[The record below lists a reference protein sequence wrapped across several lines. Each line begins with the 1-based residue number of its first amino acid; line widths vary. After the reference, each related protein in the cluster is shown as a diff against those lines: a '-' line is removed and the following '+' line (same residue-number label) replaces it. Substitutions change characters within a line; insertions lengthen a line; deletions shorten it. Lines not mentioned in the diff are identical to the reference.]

1 MTDPVNDPA
10 YCPNCITFGFPIL
23 LSRYAVARADQD
35 VRRPAPALVAPFG
48 AGVQDIALPAADAR
62 YTLRLLRGGYVYAYN
77 EARDEWLAWQVNEH
91 GDLSAFDIRDA
102 TPPPQSDDTPARCSR
117 HGSALFAKCIVV
129 PDAAFGTALW
139 VAFSTAPWTQ
149 RVWQRHRDAR
159 YRARTMRRID
169 VGRWAASATAQ
180 PHVAALHQA
189 VDQVAEFHAAA
200 ADRPRSHTPDVTNL
214 PTVNVL
220 PGAKTLE
227 HSLCA
232 PDQYSRAQIDLLSAQ
247 ARLAGRQ
254 VTPGHPLAVAPAL
267 VALDDPVGII
277 ADLNQLAIAR
287 ILEWEN
293 EPERQ
298 EKRQSAAAIAALQ
311 AAIGQGA
318 LEDEA
323 HRRGRNARLGRGVVT
338 VLGGRTGSDQ
348 LARPLP
354 TWTNDVFAVQDE
366 AEVLQFGQASWKK
379 YRRHLRDD
387 DGHARWLTQ
396 TYAVEQQAFYEKNI
410 AALDDAYIA
419 WLSATA
425 FRQHMTGH
433 FDSANTTS
441 GVLYQ
446 EVVTTLLR
454 DATSRGKVFQYVL
467 DCLTH
472 GDPLDPDAIV
482 LRAQMWNQDG
492 LIAVWKDTLSDTSTA
507 PGARDWLVAANGLS
521 NALKGLLDAETD
533 AKLGGMFQGTAR
545 LVEQLSG
552 PMSRIIGTEIGSL
565 VAQDVGRLPARWQVG
580 LLTALAQ
587 SASPGTELVDL
598 VGHTTPKRARKALAM
613 RLAAH
618 AGLNSAQQAAAAAAE
633 VIETTDVDIRDGR
646 FRFGMVALVDADRL
660 RLFKA
665 LNAKAVITGPGRQA
679 ELMRTLTVLDL
690 HDAMRASLSNLG
702 STSLGYGMAGLV
714 LASASLGQLHKQ
726 FATATADTRGM
737 LAANFSAGVAALL
750 GDAAM
755 VMGEVGTKLPW
766 FSQKLAEPM
775 GRWMFRADTK
785 AAVVKAGGRW
795 LSGVAGV
802 VLGALTFADGYRDAK
817 LNRAYGISMMG
828 LGFVG
833 ALASALMM
841 SGYGIPVAIILLIVV
856 AIVTVVVAWF
866 KPDGVQRWLDKT
878 MHFGGNKTGCFAD
891 LESQNAALRALR
903 ADQGA

>member
-1 MTDPVNDPA
+1 MSDPVDHPA

-23 LSRYAVARADQD
+23 LARYAVARADPE
-35 VRRPAPALVAPFG
+35 VRRPAPGLAAPFG
-48 AGVQDIALPAADAR
+48 AGVQDIALPAGDAH

-77 EARDEWLAWQVNEH
+77 EARDEWLAWQANDR
-91 GDLSAFDIRDA
+91 GDLTAFDIRDA
-102 TPPPQSDDTPARCSR
+102 TPPPQSDDAPARCSR
-117 HGSALFAKCIVV
+117 HGSGLFAKCIVI
-129 PDAAFGTALW
+129 PDAAFGNRLW
-139 VAFSTAPWTQ
+139 LAFSTAPWTP
-149 RVWQRHRDAR
+149 RVWQRHRDAT
-159 YRARTMRRID
+159 YRARSMRRID

-189 VDQVAEFHAAA
+189 LDQVAEFHAAA
-200 ADRPRSHTPDVTNL
+200 AERLLPNTPDATNL
-214 PTVNVL
+214 PTVTVL
-220 PGAKTLE
+220 PGVHTLE

-232 PDQYSRAQIDLLSAQ
+232 PVQYARVQIDLLSAQ

-287 ILEWEN
+287 ILDWEN

-298 EKRQSAAAIAALQ
+298 EKRQSAAAISALQ
-311 AAIGQGA
+311 AAIRQGA

-354 TWTNDVFAVQDE
+354 TWTDDVFAVKDE
-366 AEVLQFGQASWKK
+366 ADVVALGQASWKK
-379 YRRHLRDD
+379 YRRHLRDE
-387 DGHARWLTQ
+387 DGHTRWLTQ
-396 TYAVEQQAFYEKNI
+396 TYAVEQQAFYQQNI

-419 WLSATA
+419 WLSAAA

-433 FDSANTTS
+433 FDSANTLS

-454 DATSRGKVFQYVL
+454 DATSRGKVFKYVL

-472 GDPLDPDAIV
+472 GDPLDPNAIV
-482 LRAQMWNQDG
+482 LRAQMWNQDT
-492 LIAVWKDTLSDTSTA
+492 LIAVWKDTLASTSTA
-507 PGARDWLVAANGLS
+507 PGARDWLVAANGVS
-521 NALKGLLDAETD
+521 NALKSLLDAETA
-533 AKLGGMFQGTAR
+533 AKLGGMFQGMAR
-545 LVEQLSG
+545 LVEQISG
-552 PMSRIIGTEIGSL
+552 PISRIIGNEIGGMI
-565 VAQDVGRLPARWQVG
+565 AHDVGKLPARWQVG

-587 SASPGTELVDL
+587 AASPGTELVDL

-613 RLAAH
+613 QLAAR

-646 FRFGMVALVDADRL
+646 FRFGMVALVDADQL
-660 RLFKA
+660 TLFKA

-679 ELMRTLTVLDL
+679 ELMRTLTVLDV

-726 FATATADTRGM
+726 LATASAGTRGL

-785 AAVVKAGGRW
+785 AAVVKASGRW
-795 LSGVAGV
+795 LSGVGGV
-802 VLGALTFADGYRDAK
+802 VLGALTVYEGVKDYD
-817 LNRAYGISMMG
+817 LDVSYGLMMG
-828 LGFVG
+828 LAGSMTLAASLLMLTG
-833 ALASALMM
+833 AGIPIAITLMIASAVVTT
-841 SGYGIPVAIILLIVV
+841 IVAFL
-856 AIVTVVVAWF
+856 
-866 KPDGVQRWLDKT
+866 KPDEMERWLDRV
-878 MHFGGNKTGCFAD
+878 MHFGKNTNGAFEN
-891 LESQNAALRALR
+891 LEAQSDAAKKLGRI
-903 ADQGA
+903 

>member
-1 MTDPVNDPA
+1 
-10 YCPNCITFGFPIL
+10 
-23 LSRYAVARADQD
+23 
-35 VRRPAPALVAPFG
+35 
-48 AGVQDIALPAADAR
+48 
-62 YTLRLLRGGYVYAYN
+62 
-77 EARDEWLAWQVNEH
+77 
-91 GDLSAFDIRDA
+91 
-102 TPPPQSDDTPARCSR
+102 
-117 HGSALFAKCIVV
+117 
-129 PDAAFGTALW
+129 
-139 VAFSTAPWTQ
+139 
-149 RVWQRHRDAR
+149 
-159 YRARTMRRID
+159 
-169 VGRWAASATAQ
+169 
-180 PHVAALHQA
+180 
-189 VDQVAEFHAAA
+189 
-200 ADRPRSHTPDVTNL
+200 
-214 PTVNVL
+214 
-220 PGAKTLE
+220 
-227 HSLCA
+227 
-232 PDQYSRAQIDLLSAQ
+232 
-247 ARLAGRQ
+247 
-254 VTPGHPLAVAPAL
+254 
-267 VALDDPVGII
+267 
-277 ADLNQLAIAR
+277 
-287 ILEWEN
+287 
-293 EPERQ
+293 
-298 EKRQSAAAIAALQ
+298 
-311 AAIGQGA
+311 
-318 LEDEA
+318 
-323 HRRGRNARLGRGVVT
+323 
-338 VLGGRTGSDQ
+338 
-348 LARPLP
+348 
-354 TWTNDVFAVQDE
+354 
-366 AEVLQFGQASWKK
+366 
-379 YRRHLRDD
+379 
-387 DGHARWLTQ
+387 
-396 TYAVEQQAFYEKNI
+396 
-410 AALDDAYIA
+410 
-419 WLSATA
+419 
-425 FRQHMTGH
+425 MTGH

-472 GDPLDPDAIV
+472 GNPLDPDAIV

-492 LIAVWKDTLSDTSTA
+492 LIAVWKDTLADTSTA

-552 PMSRIIGTEIGSL
+552 PMSRSIGTEIGSL

-726 FATATADTRGM
+726 FATATAGTRGM

-802 VLGALTFADGYRDAK
+802 VLGALTIYEGYKDYELSHLYGTAM
-817 LNRAYGISMMG
+817 LVGGAMTGGAAYLM
-828 LGFVG
+828 LVGFTG
-833 ALASALMM
+833 PL
-841 SGYGIPVAIILLIVV
+841 AIILLILAAV
-856 AIVTVVVAWF
+856 VTVVVAWL
-866 KPDGVQRWLDKT
+866 KPDEVERWLDKT
-878 MHFGGNKTGCFAD
+878 IHFGRNVSGVFGTLDAQI
-891 LESQNAALRALR
+891 ESMNRLRVL
-903 ADQGA
+903 

>member
-23 LSRYAVARADQD
+23 LARYAVARADQE

-48 AGVQDIALPAADAR
+48 AGVQEIALPAGDAH
-62 YTLRLLRGGYVYAYN
+62 YTLRLLRSGYVYAYN

-102 TPPPQSDDTPARCSR
+102 HPPPQSDDAPARCSR
-117 HGSALFAKCIVV
+117 HGSTLFAKCIVV

-139 VAFSTAPWTQ
+139 LAFSTAPWTP
-149 RVWQRHRDAR
+149 RVWRRHRDAT

-169 VGRWAASATAQ
+169 VGQWAASTAAQ
-180 PHVAALHQA
+180 PHVAALYQTL
-189 VDQVAEFHAAA
+189 DQVAEFHAAV
-200 ADRPRSHTPDVTNL
+200 ADRPVPHTPDLTNL
-214 PTVNVL
+214 PTVTVL
-220 PGAKTLE
+220 PGVQAFE
-227 HSLCA
+227 HSLCQ
-232 PDQYSRAQIDLLSAQ
+232 PIHYGRAQIDLLSAQ
-247 ARLAGRQ
+247 ARLAARQ

-298 EKRQSAAAIAALQ
+298 EKRQSAAAISALQ
-311 AAIGQGA
+311 AAIRQGA

-323 HRRGRNARLGRGVVT
+323 HRRGRNARLGRSVVT
-338 VLGGRTGSDQ
+338 VLGGSTASDQ
-348 LARPLP
+348 LARPLSA
-354 TWTNDVFAVQDE
+354 WTDDVFAVQDE
-366 AEVLQFGQASWKK
+366 AEVVALGQASWKK
-379 YRRHLRDD
+379 YGRHLRDD

-396 TYAVEQQAFYEKNI
+396 TYAVEQQRFYEQNI

-419 WLSATA
+419 WLSATP
-425 FRQHMTGH
+425 FRLHMTGH

-454 DATSRGKVFQYVL
+454 DAIARGKVFRYVL
-467 DCLTH
+467 DCLTR

-482 LRAQMWNQDG
+482 LRAQMWNQDA
-492 LIAVWKDTLSDTSTA
+492 LIVAWKDTLASTSTA
-507 PGARDWLVAANGLS
+507 PGARDWLVAANGVS
-521 NALKGLLDAETD
+521 NALKSLLDAETA
-533 AKLGGMFQGTAR
+533 AKLGGMFQGMAR
-545 LVEQLSG
+545 LVEQISG
-552 PMSRIIGTEIGSL
+552 PISRIIGNEIGGMI
-565 VAQDVGRLPARWQVG
+565 AHDVGKLPARWQVG

-587 SASPGTELVDL
+587 AASPGTELVDL

-613 RLAAH
+613 QLAAR

-633 VIETTDVDIRDGR
+633 VIETTDVDIRNGR
-646 FRFGMVALVDADRL
+646 FRFGMVALVDADQL
-660 RLFKA
+660 TLFKA

-726 FATATADTRGM
+726 LATASPGARGL
-737 LAANFSAGVAALL
+737 LAANVGAGVAALL

-785 AAVVKAGGRW
+785 AAVVKASGRW

-802 VLGALTFADGYRDAK
+802 VLGGVTVYEGYKDSRLSKHYGRATMISGLAAIGSAVLLTTSWSGPIAIVLLLFA
-817 LNRAYGISMMG
+817 
-828 LGFVG
+828 
-833 ALASALMM
+833 AS
-841 SGYGIPVAIILLIVV
+841 VAI
-856 AIVTVVVAWF
+856 AVAWF
-866 KPDGVQRWLDKT
+866 KPDEVERWLDKV
-878 MHFGGNKTGCFAD
+878 MHFGKNGTGTF
-891 LESQNAALRALR
+891 ESVEVQSDALKRIGR
-903 ADQGA
+903 H